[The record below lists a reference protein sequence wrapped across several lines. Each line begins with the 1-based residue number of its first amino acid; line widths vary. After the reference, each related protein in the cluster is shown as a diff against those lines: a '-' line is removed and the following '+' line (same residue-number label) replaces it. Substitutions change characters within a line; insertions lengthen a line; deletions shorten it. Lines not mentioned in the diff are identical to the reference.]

1 MRLIA
6 QIVSWLALAATILPA
21 VLYLEDQMQL
31 AHAKIWMLVATVF
44 WFVTTPFWMGRKSSE
59 KPATSAL
66 P

>member
-59 KPATSAL
+59 KPTASSL